1 MPNPDIA
8 DAILDRISNV
18 ALRIELKGDSLRK
31 KRFLSLTSPLY
42 LRHGKG
48 RRCAPIKNGR
58 TR

>member
-31 KRFLSLTSPLY
+31 KQIPELDLSTVSQ
-42 LRHGKG
+42 
-48 RRCAPIKNGR
+48 A
-58 TR
+58 